1 MNSSEQRLITFIAWS
16 GAILG
21 TVSMLGYVIVG
32 YWLDALYGLIALIF
46 FASILYLTSLQR
58 ISFNTASL
66 LFSSFGVILVTLGY
80 ITSAS
85 VADGL
90 IYMIIPTIIIALLR
104 PFREAIVWLLI
115 YYSVFLTINL
125 LNIAN
130 HTISFNV
137 FIQLFSIH
145 VVLFLIISYYR
156 DQEQVMRQQL
166 EVFNGRLKKEVSI
179 DALTGA
185 YNRRAFRT
193 MIDKALQQRDRDG
206 VSFVLAIIDIDYFKR
221 VNDTYGHQKGD
232 EVLQAVGKHLQK
244 HIRRSD
250 TLIRYG
256 GEEFVICFSGINLD
270 QAGLIMEKIRHSI
283 EALEL
288 LEESNITIS
297 GGVSM
302 LRSDDIGSSLMRR
315 ADKALYAAKAA
326 GRNVIFME
334 EPPEENDKLL

>member
-21 TVSMLGYVIVG
+21 SISMLGYLIVG
-32 YWLDALYGLIALIF
+32 YWLDALYGLISLIF

-66 LFSSFGVILVTLGY
+66 LFSSFGVVLVTIGY

-115 YYSVFLTINL
+115 YYSVFLSINL
-125 LNIAN
+125 FDIAN
-130 HTISFNV
+130 HTISLNV

-156 DQEQVMRQQL
+156 DQEQIMRQQL
-166 EVFNGRLKKEVSI
+166 EVFNGQLKKEVSI

-193 MIDKALQQRDRDG
+193 MIDRALQQRDRHG
-206 VSFVLAIIDIDYFKR
+206 ETFVLAIIDIDYFKR

-244 HIRRSD
+244 HIRQSD
-250 TLIRYG
+250 ALIRYG
-256 GEEFVICFSGINLD
+256 GEEFVICFHDINLD
-270 QAGLIMEKIRHSI
+270 QAKVIMEKIRHSI
-283 EALEL
+283 EMLDL
-288 LEESNITIS
+288 LEKSNITIS
-297 GGVSM
+297 GGISA

-315 ADKALYAAKAA
+315 ADKALYAAKAS
-326 GRNVIFME
+326 GRNAIFVE
-334 EPPEENDKLL
+334 DN